1 MWTQEEMD
9 MLLEFEKKGLSDKE
23 IAYELGREKEH
34 ITQKRKFMRD
44 NGKYHGY
51 KNR

>member
-1 MWTQEEMD
+1 